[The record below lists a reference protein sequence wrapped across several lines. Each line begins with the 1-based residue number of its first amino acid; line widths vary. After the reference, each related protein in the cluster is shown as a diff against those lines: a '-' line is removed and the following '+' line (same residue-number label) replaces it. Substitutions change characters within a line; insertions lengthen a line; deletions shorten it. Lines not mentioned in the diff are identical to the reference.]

1 MTRRFLLNP
10 FDEADRQA
18 AERGQWIVATVDP
31 RMSWPT
37 KRQVVEYEGKEF
49 VLFPQSA
56 DPDQTAAVGLK
67 ADCYGLDAA
76 AARREIMRF
85 CSALSWADTSG
96 ISIIAW
102 GSGDLPRPIGVRRG
116 RVVTDFFDTANL
128 PLCKTKEERAALAL
142 YREGMSIDNP
152 FYSFLSLYKAISALL
167 PVGKQ
172 RAAWIL
178 DALGRLDDRR
188 AKKRRDEL
196 VSQGTDL
203 GAYLW
208 DECRNAIAHA
218 EREPFVNPDEVDDHF
233 RLSSDIPLLR
243 NLAELA
249 IEERTS
255 LRRAH
260 TLWREHLYELSGFKA
275 LLPEPLLDKLR
286 RSDPIPEGT
295 TVEIPD
301 LYTVVA
307 RRGAEV
313 FSFTDMR
320 PEIVGQVEGGMIFDL
335 LSEDGAVRIR
345 TVLAFG
351 DERLVFD
358 PLHGIGFTPNRLDE
372 RTIRYEINVL
382 RFQRCILGNGH
393 LEVWDQEREVMLGR
407 SETCIPV
414 NCFVNQDFYEEELAT
429 LGKLLEGFDGQAQC

>member
-102 GSGDLPRPIGVRRG
+102 GSGNLPRPIAVRRG

-152 FYSFLSLYKAISALL
+152 FYSVLSLYKAISALL

-188 AKKRRDEL
+188 AKERRDEL

-208 DECRNAIAHA
+208 GECRNAIAHA

-233 RLSSDIPLLR
+233 RLSSDI
-243 NLAELA
+243 
-249 IEERTS
+249 
-255 LRRAH
+255 
-260 TLWREHLYELSGFKA
+260 
-275 LLPEPLLDKLR
+275 
-286 RSDPIPEGT
+286 
-295 TVEIPD
+295 
-301 LYTVVA
+301 
-307 RRGAEV
+307 
-313 FSFTDMR
+313 
-320 PEIVGQVEGGMIFDL
+320 
-335 LSEDGAVRIR
+335 
-345 TVLAFG
+345 
-351 DERLVFD
+351 
-358 PLHGIGFTPNRLDE
+358 
-372 RTIRYEINVL
+372 
-382 RFQRCILGNGH
+382 RC
-393 LEVWDQEREVMLGR
+393 
-407 SETCIPV
+407 
-414 NCFVNQDFYEEELAT
+414 
-429 LGKLLEGFDGQAQC
+429 